1 MQITGYTN
9 QGKAYYTDPRS
20 GVTNY
25 LGSQYDRPAAG
36 ATPAQLPT
44 PTSGGLLTS
53 PGASSGQAPVAA
65 APVAAK
71 APVIPTSN
79 AALVGGRV
87 PVTQD
92 QWGAMQSTGTGN
104 TFAGN
109 LFRTVQQNN
118 GLDPKI
124 YDAIHN
130 DIGTFEV
137 GGGYGTDQASVKAY
151 ADKINPYYQVTA
163 APAAERTGDNV
174 ARGTIYDQFQKQ
186 AKDNGYTWQ
195 AETGNYNAYDAAGL
209 LSSQGITSLDQ
220 LGFGAGGE
228 LINKATGQPL
238 STREKD
244 QLGMSAKGTGRV
256 DYDIR
261 KDANGNPLIV
271 PKWKSSTTDLGVAG
285 KLLPIAAS
293 FIPGFGPIAA
303 SALSAGMNIAQGGEA
318 WDAIKAAGLTYAGHE
333 LGSWAGDKLSQY
345 AADNG
350 LSLPSF
356 GGSGSTGTGTDYS
369 LGSGKLGDAFTTGN
383 NGLGTGLLGNSTG
396 TAGGTGAGLSV
407 NPGVW
412 NFGNFTSGI
421 GANTYNP
428 TDYSLTNGTSPINN
442 NGSGLSTGTGGAN
455 GNGLSVSPGTGTN
468 LFQPVGS
475 GGTLGTGGTGS
486 DFTVGGAAQTAA
498 NALGNLSTSQ
508 LGQIAA
514 GVAGAVGGAT
524 GSTSGS
530 GGYKDDGYRP
540 TIDRTGW
547 SPTATPTLGQ
557 DSGIGLISIPKK
569 GQKNDGLW
577 RYSGLLG

>member
-53 PGASSGQAPVAA
+53 PGASSGQAPIAA
-65 APVAAK
+65 APAK

-118 GLDPKI
+118 GLNPAV

-137 GGGYGTDQASVKAY
+137 GGGYGTDQKSVQEY
-151 ADKINPYYQVTA
+151 AKKIDPYYQVTA
-163 APAAERTGDNV
+163 APAASRTGDNV
-174 ARGTIYDQFQKQ
+174 ARGAIYDQFQQQ
-186 AKDNGYTWQ
+186 ARDNGYTWQ

-209 LSSQGITSLDQ
+209 LSSQGISSLDQ
-220 LGFGAGGE
+220 LGFGADGS

-318 WDAIKAAGLTYAGHE
+318 WDAIKAAGMTYAGHQ

-356 GGSGSTGTGTDYS
+356 GGSEPGKFGDYS
-369 LGSGKLGDAFTTGN
+369 LGGAQLGN
-383 NGLGTGLLGNSTG
+383 NAST
-396 TAGGTGAGLSV
+396 
-407 NPGVW
+407 
-412 NFGNFTSGI
+412 
-421 GANTYNP
+421 
-428 TDYSLTNGTSPINN
+428 
-442 NGSGLSTGTGGAN
+442 GSGLLDPAHFGNSAAGAANGAGMVANPGTWGSVGGSLVTSPYLPTNYNPFDGLDPVNNN
-455 GNGLSVSPGTGTN
+455 GNGLSTGSTISETGSGNGLTVKPGTGTN

-475 GGTLGTGGTGS
+475 GGTLGTGGTSGS
-486 DFTVGGAAQTAA
+486 PFSIGGAAQSVG
-498 NALGNLSTSQ
+498 NAVSALTPSQ
-508 LGQIAA
+508 LGQLAA

-547 SPTATPTLGQ
+547 SPTATATLGQ
-557 DSGIGLISIPKK
+557 DDGIGLITLPRK